1 MTTSRWRILQPD
13 NRSPYLSPHTT
24 SPCVHTS
31 FSLSCKSAAHEAV
44 CPFTTCSSASRLW
57 SSSGASK
64 IHTLSFLPGI
74 SVPWPRHSSSYI
86 FSSIWHLCNFSI
98 SIFKGKKKMK
108 PFWQHNTLTPPSS
121 PAPNHSTETPLC
133 CKCNSCFSCLPPRPN
148 CQYSLST
155 FLIRFYCAPLLPAY
169 FYILAIYIFSLS
181 SAFKCIKEYVLHHP
195 HLSTYVGY

>member
-31 FSLSCKSAAHEAV
+31 FSLSCKSAAQEAV

-98 SIFKGKKKMK
+98 SIFKEKKKWNHSDSIILSHL
-108 PFWQHNTLTPPSS
+108 PPPQPQITPPKPRCAVNAILAFHVCLPGPTVSI
-121 PAPNHSTETPLC
+121 LC
-133 CKCNSCFSCLPPRPN
+133 LRFWSDFTALPSCLPIFI
-148 CQYSLST
+148 CLLFIYFLFLVLSN
-155 FLIRFYCAPLLPAY
+155 A
-169 FYILAIYIFSLS
+169 
-181 SAFKCIKEYVLHHP
+181 
-195 HLSTYVGY
+195 